1 MQRKWKITNM
11 EKFKLQ
17 LNEIH
22 VKYNSENG
30 IKTAQEQALNTFIE
44 QKANE

>member
-1 MQRKWKITNM
+1 MSVENM
-11 EKFKLQ
+11 EKFKLH

-22 VKYNSENG
+22 EKYNSENG
-30 IKTAQEQALNTFIE
+30 IRNAQDQALNTFIE